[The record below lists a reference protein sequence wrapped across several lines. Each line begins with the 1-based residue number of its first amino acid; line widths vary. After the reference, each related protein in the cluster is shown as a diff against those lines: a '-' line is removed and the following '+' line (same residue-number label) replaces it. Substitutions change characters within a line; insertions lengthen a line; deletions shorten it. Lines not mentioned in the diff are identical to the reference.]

1 MRRDIERS
9 AKSDIVAG
17 VVRSVLPIDA
27 YLPAIV
33 AALARHR
40 AVVVTA
46 APGAGK
52 TTRVPPAL
60 VHDGPVLLLQ
70 PRRVAARS
78 IARRIADEQRWT
90 IGREVGWHVR
100 FDRRDSRETRLLV
113 ATEGILTARLQSD
126 PLLSDFR
133 AVVIDEFHERSIHAD
148 LGLALAWQAWH
159 ARDDLRLVVM
169 SATIDSARVSA
180 YLDGCPIVD
189 VPGRTFP
196 IDIAYRPNVT
206 MEEAVADAA
215 ATADGAILGFLPGAG
230 EIRRA
235 VDALRSRLGNSVPVL
250 PLYGGLEA
258 DEQDAAL
265 APSDRPRVVIATNIA
280 ETTLTVPDVRVV
292 VDAGWQKIAR
302 YDSERGLDSLETER
316 ISADAADQRAG
327 RAGRVAAGRAV
338 RLWDPRE
345 RLRPHREPDIAR
357 VDLAS
362 PLLDV
367 IAWGGDPRALAW
379 FEAPPADALERAIDL
394 LIALGIVDASL
405 RLTPLGH
412 DVRRLPLHP
421 RLGRLLIETDAAPA
435 AARACALL
443 AERHFLPP
451 AAGST
456 SCDLL
461 AAVDRDQ
468 MLPPHVQRVARDIGE
483 IARQALRG
491 RARASIDD
499 ETLRRAVLGAYP
511 DRVAHRR
518 APGSDRF
525 LLASGT
531 GARLSRQSGVVHHE
545 FIVAVDVAAG
555 TSAPGA
561 PIVEAT
567 IRLATGIERDWIQP
581 TSSTTGHRFDE
592 DAGVVRAAR
601 VERYGA
607 IVLREIAVD
616 ADDAERARLIAD
628 AAMRRGPTDEQ
639 SQLLLRLAAA
649 GVPMAFGALVDQ
661 ASQLARRLAD
671 VDLASVLPADARR
684 AVDRMAPAE
693 LPVPSGRHAR
703 LRYQD
708 DGRVVAA
715 VKLQELFGLAESP
728 RVGIAKTPVTFELLA
743 PNGRPV
749 QVTSDLRSFWTTGYQ
764 DVRKELRARYPK
776 HPWPEDPW
784 TARATHRTVRRK

>member
-1 MRRDIERS
+1 VQRAIERS

-17 VVRSVLPIDA
+17 DVRAALPVDDH
-27 YLPAIV
+27 LSAI
-33 AALARHR
+33 ADALARHR

-60 VHDGPVLLLQ
+60 VNDGPVLLLQ

-78 IARRIADEQRWT
+78 IARRVADEQGWT

-133 AVVIDEFHERSIHAD
+133 TVVIDEFHERSIHAD

-180 YLDGCPIVD
+180 YLDVCPVVD
-189 VPGRTFP
+189 VAGRAFP
-196 IDIAYRPNVT
+196 IEIAYRPHVT
-206 MEEAVADAA
+206 IEDAVADAA

-235 VDALRSRLGNSVPVL
+235 ADALRSRLGDRVPVL
-250 PLYGGLEA
+250 PLYGGLDA

-265 APSDRPRVVIATNIA
+265 TPSDRPRVVLATNIA

-292 VDAGWQKIAR
+292 IDAGWQKIAR
-302 YDSERGLDSLETER
+302 YDAERGLDSLETER

-345 RLRPHREPDIAR
+345 RLRAHREPDIAR

-367 IAWGGDPRALAW
+367 IAWGGDPRTLAW
-379 FEAPPADALERAIDL
+379 FEAPPADALDRAIDL
-394 LIALGIVDASL
+394 LVALGIADTSL
-405 RLTPLGH
+405 HLTPLGQ

-421 RLGRLLIETDAAPA
+421 RLGRLLIETGAAPA

-443 AERHFLPP
+443 SERHFLPP

-468 MLPPHVQRVARDIGE
+468 TLPPHVQRVARDIRE
-483 IARQALRG
+483 IARQTLGA

-499 ETLRRAVLGAYP
+499 ETFRRAVLGAYP
-511 DRVAHRR
+511 DRVARRR

-581 TSSTTGHRFDE
+581 TSTTIEHRFDE

-607 IVLREIAVD
+607 IVLREIAIEPD
-616 ADDAERARLIAD
+616 EAERAHLIAD
-628 AAMRRGPTDEQ
+628 AAKRRGPTEEQ
-639 SQLLLRLAAA
+639 SQLLRRLAAA
-649 GVPMAFGALVDQ
+649 GAPMSFDALVDQ
-661 ASQLARRLAD
+661 ASAFTRRLAD
-671 VDLASVLPADARR
+671 VDIASVLPNDARR
-684 AVDRMAPAE
+684 ALDRLAPAE
-693 LPVPSGRHAR
+693 LPLPSGRRAR
-703 LRYQD
+703 LSYQD

-784 TARATHRTVRRK
+784 TARATHRTIRRK

>member
-1 MRRDIERS
+1 MAGAVRS
-9 AKSDIVAG
+9 A
-17 VVRSVLPIDA
+17 LPVDD
-27 YLPAIV
+27 YLPAI
-33 AALARHR
+33 ADALAQHR

-60 VHDGPVLLLQ
+60 VNDGPVLLLQ

-78 IARRIADEQRWT
+78 IARRIADEQGWT

-126 PLLSDFR
+126 PLLSGFR
-133 AVVIDEFHERSIHAD
+133 TIVIDEFHERSIHAD

-169 SATIDSARVSA
+169 SATIDSARVSS
-180 YLDGCPIVD
+180 YLDGCPVID

-196 IDIAYRPNVT
+196 IEIAYRPSVT
-206 MEEAVADAA
+206 IEDAVAEAV

-235 VDALRSRLGNSVPVL
+235 IDALRSRLGDRIPVL
-250 PLYGGLEA
+250 PLYGGLDA

-265 APSDRPRVVIATNIA
+265 TPSDRPRVVLATNIA

-302 YDSERGLDSLETER
+302 YDAERGLDSLETER

-367 IAWGGDPRALAW
+367 IAWGGDPRTLDW
-379 FEAPPADALERAIDL
+379 FEAPPAGALDRAIDL
-394 LIALGIVDASL
+394 LVALGIVDTSL
-405 RLTPLGH
+405 HLTPLGQ

-421 RLGRLLIETDAAPA
+421 RLGRLLIGTGAAPA

-443 AERHFLPP
+443 SERHFLPP

-468 MLPPHVQRVARDIGE
+468 TLPPHVQRVARDIRE
-483 IARQALRG
+483 IARQALG
-491 RARASIDD
+491 ARARASIDD
-499 ETLRRAVLGAYP
+499 ETFRRAVLGAYP
-511 DRVAHRR
+511 DRVARRR

-555 TSAPGA
+555 ASVPGA

-581 TSSTTGHRFDE
+581 TSSMVEHRLDE
-592 DAGVVRAAR
+592 DTGVVRAAR
-601 VERYGA
+601 FERYGA
-607 IVLREIAVD
+607 IVLREIAID
-616 ADDAERARLIAD
+616 PDEAARARLIAD
-628 AAMRRGPTDEQ
+628 GAKRCGPTEEQ
-639 SQLLLRLAAA
+639 SQLLRRLAAA
-649 GVPMAFGALVDQ
+649 GAPMSFDALVDQ
-661 ASQLARRLAD
+661 ASAFARRLAD
-671 VDLASVLPADARR
+671 VDITSVLPNDARR
-684 AVDRMAPAE
+684 ALERFAPAE
-693 LPVPSGRHAR
+693 LPLPSGRHAR

-715 VKLQELFGLAESP
+715 VKLQELFGLA
-728 RVGIAKTPVTFELLA
+728 
-743 PNGRPV
+743 
-749 QVTSDLRSFWTTGYQ
+749 
-764 DVRKELRARYPK
+764 
-776 HPWPEDPW
+776 
-784 TARATHRTVRRK
+784 

>member
-1 MRRDIERS
+1 VRS
-9 AKSDIVAG
+9 A
-17 VVRSVLPIDA
+17 LPVDA
-27 YLPAIV
+27 YLPAI
-33 AALARHR
+33 ADALARHR

-60 VHDGPVLLLQ
+60 VGDGPVLLLQ

-78 IARRIADEQRWT
+78 IARRIADEQGWA

-133 AVVIDEFHERSIHAD
+133 TIVIDEFHERSIHAD

-180 YLDGCPIVD
+180 YLGGCPVVD

-196 IDIAYRPNVT
+196 IEIAYRPNVT
-206 MEEAVADAA
+206 IEDAVADAA
-215 ATADGAILGFLPGAG
+215 ATSDGAILGFLPGAG

-235 VDALRSRLGNSVPVL
+235 ADALRSRLGDRIPVL
-250 PLYGGLEA
+250 PLYGGLDA

-265 APSDRPRVVIATNIA
+265 APSDRPRVVLATNIA
-280 ETTLTVPDVRVV
+280 ETTLTVPDVRIV
-292 VDAGWQKIAR
+292 VDGGWQKIAR
-302 YDSERGLDSLETER
+302 YDAERGLDSLETER

-327 RAGRVAAGRAV
+327 RAGRIAAGRAV

-362 PLLDV
+362 PILDV
-367 IAWGGDPRALAW
+367 IAWGGDPRTLAW
-379 FEAPPADALERAIDL
+379 IEAPPADALDRAIDL
-394 LIALGIVDASL
+394 LVALGIVDASL
-405 RLTPLGH
+405 RLTPIGR

-421 RLGRLLIETDAAPA
+421 RLGRLLIDTGAAPA

-443 AERHFLPP
+443 SERHFLPP

-468 MLPPHVQRVARDIGE
+468 TLPPHVQRVARDIRE
-483 IARQALRG
+483 IARQALG
-491 RARASIDD
+491 DRARTAIDD
-499 ETLRRAVLGAYP
+499 ETFRRAVLGAYP
-511 DRVAHRR
+511 DCVGHRR

-531 GARLSRQSGVVHHE
+531 GARLGRQSGVVHHE

-581 TSSTTGHRFDE
+581 TSATTEHRFDE
-592 DAGVVRAAR
+592 GAGIVRAAR

-616 ADDAERARLIAD
+616 PDDAERARLIAE
-628 AAMRRGPTDEQ
+628 AARRRGPTDDQ

-649 GVPMAFGALVDQ
+649 GVSMAFDALVDQ

-671 VDLASVLPADARR
+671 VDIASALPADVRR
-684 AVDRMAPAE
+684 VVDRVAPAD
-693 LPVPSGRHAR
+693 LLLPSGRRAR
-703 LRYQD
+703 LRYHD
-708 DGRVVAA
+708 EGRVIAA

-728 RVGIAKTPVTFELLA
+728 RVGITKTPVTFELLA

-764 DVRKELRARYPK
+764 DVRKELRARYPR

-784 TARATHRTVRRK
+784 TARATHRTRKL